1 MHAHIRNR
9 AIIQCL
15 TPSLLL
21 ESDRLQPKCE
31 QYESKKYDCR
41 VGNLLKGQIF
51 NIDQLFNCIYGE
63 LAGIDPIRFTLR
75 FEISFQIGQGTDSS
89 GQLHD
94 DHGDQGD
101 QMKNPPLWEIKIQEY
116 RKSQDD
122 KGNPQEM
129 DEDH

>member
-1 MHAHIRNR
+1 MLAHIRNR
-9 AIIQCL
+9 AIIQYL
-15 TPSLLL
+15 TLAPPL
-21 ESDRLQPKCE
+21 EMDRLQPKGE
-31 QYESKKYDCR
+31 QYESEKYDCR
-41 VGNLLKGQIF
+41 IGNFLKGQIF
-51 NIDQLFNCIYGE
+51 NVDQLFNCIYGE
-63 LAGIDPIRFTLR
+63 LAGIDQIRFTLR
-75 FEISFQIGQGTDSS
+75 FEISFKVGEGTDSS